1 LSLHG
6 ASHASD
12 APPIALTDSGLGDKL
27 QKNSSFIAFQGLS
40 MVINRSVDYAVAG
53 IIHLATL
60 PPGAVE
66 PVEEIARQRALPGH
80 AFAAVVRRLA
90 RAGLVFTQRGTGGGV
105 SLARD
110 PSEISMRD
118 VVEAVEGPI
127 RLTREEGGNGTP
139 SFTRPVWERIERAI
153 LAELEAANLAE
164 MAQAAAPNRA
174 AAHP

>member
-1 LSLHG
+1 
-6 ASHASD
+6 
-12 APPIALTDSGLGDKL
+12 
-27 QKNSSFIAFQGLS
+27 

-66 PVEEIARQRALPGH
+66 PVEEIARNRDLPGH

-127 RLTREEGGNGTP
+127 RLVREGGSNGAT
-139 SFTRPVWERIERAI
+139 SFTRPVWERVERAI
-153 LAELEAANLAE
+153 LAELDATKPRGDGPRSITQPGHRSSVTYSITTPSLEAR
-164 MAQAAAPNRA
+164 Q
-174 AAHP
+174 

>member
-1 LSLHG
+1 
-6 ASHASD
+6 
-12 APPIALTDSGLGDKL
+12 
-27 QKNSSFIAFQGLS
+27 
-40 MVINRSVDYAVAG
+40 MVINRSVDYAVVG

-66 PVEEIARQRALPGH
+66 PVEEIARHRALPGH

-127 RLTREEGGNGTP
+127 RLAREGGSNGATDC
-139 SFTRPVWERIERAI
+139 TRPVWQRVERAI

-164 MAQAAAPNRA
+164 MARAAAPSRVS
-174 AAHP
+174 AHP

>member
-1 LSLHG
+1 
-6 ASHASD
+6 
-12 APPIALTDSGLGDKL
+12 
-27 QKNSSFIAFQGLS
+27 
-40 MVINRSVDYAVAG
+40 MVINRSVDYAVVG

-66 PVEEIARQRALPGH
+66 PVEEIARHRTLPGH

-127 RLTREEGGNGTP
+127 RLAREGGSNGATDY
-139 SFTRPVWERIERAI
+139 TRPVWERVERAI

-164 MAQAAAPNRA
+164 MARAAAPSRVS
-174 AAHP
+174 AHP

>member
-1 LSLHG
+1 
-6 ASHASD
+6 
-12 APPIALTDSGLGDKL
+12 LTESTLEDKL
-27 QKNSSFIAFQGLS
+27 QKNSSFIDLQVIT

-66 PVEEIARQRALPGH
+66 PVEEIARHRALPGH

-127 RLTREEGGNGTP
+127 RLVREGGGNGATTY
-139 SFTRPVWERIERAI
+139 TRAVWERVERAI
-153 LAELEAANLAE
+153 IAELEAANLAE
-164 MAQAAAPNRA
+164 MAREAAPNRVT
-174 AAHP
+174 AHP

>member
-1 LSLHG
+1 
-6 ASHASD
+6 
-12 APPIALTDSGLGDKL
+12 
-27 QKNSSFIAFQGLS
+27 

-66 PVEEIARQRALPGH
+66 PVEEIARNRALPGH

-127 RLTREEGGNGTP
+127 RLAREAGNNGTADY
-139 SFTRPVWERIERAI
+139 TRPVWERVERAI

-164 MAQAAAPNRA
+164 MARAASPNRVA
-174 AAHP
+174 THP